1 MRVFSSVRG
10 TVKDGR
16 MEEAAA
22 LAGEAARLV
31 GRHGG
36 VRLLLVT
43 AGDDADTTRFNV
55 EYENPDAMGRA
66 FDKLTADSIRGIRA
80 SDMSSILVPAE
91 RPRLSR
97 PPNSRDPSSVGG
109 QIESPRIRRTSVI
122 AGSRTV

>member
-1 MRVFSSVRG
+1 
-10 TVKDGR
+10 

-66 FDKLTADSIRGIRA
+66 FDKLTADPDVAAFARA
-80 SDMSSILVPAE
+80 
-91 RPRLSR
+91 
-97 PPNSRDPSSVGG
+97 
-109 QIESPRIRRTSVI
+109 T
-122 AGSRTV
+122 